1 MPHGTTEKTAMISAF
16 ARAIAQL
23 PEPSFRKVFVKSFL
37 VTLIVIVLVG
47 FLAGAAV
54 EYLWVTYDL
63 WFSGWISGAAGSVI
77 FVLALWLFSPAV
89 ATMVITTFFMGEILE
104 AVEKEHYANDV
115 PGQGLPIGHEIYVGL
130 RFLAVMIVL
139 NLVMLVPY
147 VFLALVFGIGF
158 LVYFAL
164 NGYFMGR
171 EYFEAVAHRYTDIK
185 STKALRRRERGR
197 IFFAGAVVAVLFTIP
212 IANFFAPIIAPVAMI
227 HIFKGLRAA

>member
-115 PGQGLPIGHEIYVGL
+115 PGQDLPIGQEIYVGL